1 MHLNE
6 DKMRDW
12 LVNTRRDFHMYPE
25 VSNQESRTS
34 ERIKEI
40 LSQLD
45 IEVQDLH
52 GLTGLVG
59 LIRGKGHG
67 KTMAL
72 RADIDALPIQE
83 LNDVPYKSRHDGIMH
98 ACGHDVHTTIMLGVA
113 KYIRESGLHKELK
126 GNVKFLFQ
134 PAEEVGSGAKD
145 MIAQGVLE

>member
-1 MHLNE
+1 MNSQE

-25 VSNQESRTS
+25 VSNQESRTC

-59 LIRGKGHG
+59 LIRGKGQG

-98 ACGHDVHTTIMLGVA
+98 AW
-113 KYIRESGLHKELK
+113 
-126 GNVKFLFQ
+126 
-134 PAEEVGSGAKD
+134 P
-145 MIAQGVLE
+145 